1 MAAGPTAPLDVLPLF
16 LELAA
21 LPSPPGQEREVA
33 AVLRRYLRD
42 LGLEVSED
50 DAGSTIGGSCGNLL
64 ARLEPHGDAAG
75 GIPIFLCAHM
85 DTVQPQAAIVPVVA
99 DGVVRNSEPT
109 ILGADNKATV
119 AALLEAARVIL
130 AENRPH
136 AGVELLFT
144 ISEETGLQ
152 GAAAFDV
159 DSLRAETGFVFDHEG
174 PLGEIVVAAP
184 SGVRI
189 EAVFRG
195 RSAHAGINPEE
206 GRSAIVA
213 AARAIAD
220 LRLGRVDEETT
231 ANVGTIAGGTAR
243 NVIPD
248 RCVVLAE
255 ARSRDERKLGE
266 LVQEMLDA
274 FSFAAALTECEVET
288 SVGETYGAYRLEE
301 GSLPLGLAETALGR
315 AGYRPVHIA
324 SNGGSDANVFNVRGK
339 PCANMSSGMTA
350 IHSPD
355 EHIAVADI
363 EGMVAVCLELVETA
377 RTAAPVADA
386 G

>member
-1 MAAGPTAPLDVLPLF
+1 
-16 LELAA
+16 
-21 LPSPPGQEREVA
+21 
-33 AVLRRYLRD
+33 
-42 LGLEVSED
+42 
-50 DAGSTIGGSCGNLL
+50 
-64 ARLEPHGDAAG
+64 
-75 GIPIFLCAHM
+75 M
-85 DTVQPQAAIVPVVA
+85 DTVQPQGAIVPVVE
-99 DGVVRNSEPT
+99 DGVVRNSEAT

-119 AALLEAARVIL
+119 AALLEAARIL
-130 AENRPH
+130 LTENRPH

-159 DSLRAETGFVFDHEG
+159 GLLRAETGFVFDHEG
-174 PLGEIVVAAP
+174 PLGEIIVAAP

-189 EAVFRG
+189 EAIFRG

-206 GRSAIVA
+206 GRSAILA
-213 AARAIAD
+213 ASRAIAD

-248 RCVVLAE
+248 RCVVHAE

-266 LVQEMLDA
+266 VVQEMLDA
-274 FSFAAALTECEVET
+274 FSFAASLTECEVET
-288 SVGETYGAYRLEE
+288 AVDETYGAYRLEA
-301 GSLPLGLAETALGR
+301 GSFALGLAERALSA
-315 AGYRPVHIA
+315 AGYPPTYFE

-339 PCANMSSGMTA
+339 PCVNMSSGMTA
-350 IHSPD
+350 VHSPD

-363 EGMVAVCLELVETA
+363 EGMVAVCLELVEAA
-377 RTAAPVADA
+377 RTVAPVADA